1 MKPGREGSH
10 LSMDDVL
17 ESVKR
22 SFADDG
28 PLASAEAASPQHRQ
42 RPETIDRTSAQHS
55 IRAHQ
60 ARLAATPVRRRA
72 LPPIPDALRRN
83 GLARPSQVMR
93 ADVPV
98 RVQVNA
104 VTAQPAPQRLQP
116 RFRWGDR
123 RARDLDAAVTLVPAA
138 ARTTAA
144 RTTAERTTA
153 DALSP
158 VQAHAKAQTRLPKVT
173 AKPPKREPVERPA
186 PTDEDWNG
194 LKAELRQAV
203 DQWVDR
209 QRATRAS
216 SQ

>member
-72 LPPIPDALRRN
+72 LPPIPDALCRN

-93 ADVPV
+93 ADVPA

-123 RARDLDAAVTLVPAA
+123 RARDLDAAVTLVPVA
-138 ARTTAA
+138 ARMTAA
-144 RTTAERTTA
+144 RTTA
-153 DALSP
+153 DAISP
-158 VQAHAKAQTRLPKVT
+158 VQAHASAQTRLPKVT
-173 AKPPKREPVERPA
+173 AKPLQREPVERPA